1 MYYNK
6 IMRLIDLYAGI
17 GGIRLGFTQAF
28 KEDAE
33 FVFSNEIDEKA
44 CETYSGYFK
53 NEKTPQG
60 DITKIKAS
68 EIPDFDILLAG
79 FPCQAFSIAGR
90 MEGFDDIRGTHFF
103 EIKRIIEEKKPKAF
117 LLENVKHFEHHDKKR
132 TFSKIKSVIEDEL
145 GYTFYYKILNA
156 RDFGLPQNRE
166 RIYMVGFKDP
176 IHFDFPI
183 PTLKPIKLKDKLE
196 TNVSE
201 EYFLSQRYLDTLK
214 RHRTRHEEKGNGFGY
229 IILDPKKDTANTL
242 VLGGM
247 GKERNL
253 IVDKQSFKKCKRK
266 EVNDEAVRC
275 LTTREFLNLQGFPK
289 NFPIIVNKTQ
299 IYRQAA
305 NSVAVPVIK
314 QIALQMKKALKEKKP
329 KMEKKLIVK

>member
-1 MYYNK
+1 
-6 IMRLIDLYAGI
+6 MRLIDLYAGI

-28 KEDAE
+28 KKDAK
-33 FVFSNEIDEKA
+33 FVFSNEINKKA
-44 CETYSGYFK
+44 CETYNGYFK
-53 NEKTPQG
+53 DKKTSWG

-68 EIPDFDILLAG
+68 DIPDFDIALAG
-79 FPCQAFSIAGR
+79 IPCPTFSIAGR
-90 MEGFDDIRGTHFF
+90 MEGFADIRGTHFF

-145 GYTFYYKILNA
+145 GYTFYHKVLNA
-156 RDFGLPQNRE
+156 RDFGLPQKRN

-183 PTLKPIKLKDKLE
+183 PTLKPVNLKDKLE
-196 TNVSE
+196 TNVDE
-201 EYFLSQRYLDTLK
+201 KYFLSRRYLYTLK
-214 RHRTRHEEKGNGFGY
+214 RRTARNKKKGNGFGY
-229 IILDPKKDTANTL
+229 IIIDPKKDIANTL
-242 VLGGM
+242 LVGGM

-253 IVDKQSFKKCKRK
+253 IIDKQSFKKCKRK
-266 EVNDEAVRC
+266 DVNDEAIRF
-275 LTTREFLNLQGFPK
+275 LTGREFLNLQGFPK
-289 NFPIIVNKTQ
+289 NFPITVKNTH

-329 KMEKKLIVK
+329 KMEKELAIK